1 MLLRFTGY
9 LFMNS
14 TDVFRLVLLSAIW
27 GGSFML
33 MRIASPVFGPAVVA
47 EGRLLSAAIFLFLL
61 SQLLK
66 RKDQLLQHWRYLLV
80 MGFFGSALP
89 FILIGTAA
97 LSLSTAQLSVLNAT
111 ASIWAYLIGLMLR
124 DETFSLRRLV
134 GFALGISGVAIM
146 FGDALFAQKGAI
158 ALPLLCALGG
168 AFSYGIATNYTRR
181 ARAVEPFVNAHGSMW
196 AASLLVIPSLF
207 FIPTKAP
214 ASIEAVT
221 AVVLLGIVCSGVAY
235 LLYFRLLRDIGAPST
250 LTVTFLIPL
259 FGTLWGALFLGE
271 TIGPQTVLGMSVI
284 LLGTGLSTGLRVN
297 HFLRFRRS

>member
-1 MLLRFTGY
+1 MT
-9 LFMNS
+9 S
-14 TDVFRLVLLSAIW
+14 ADVFRLVLLSAIW

-33 MRIASPVFGPAVVA
+33 MRIASPVFGPAIVA
-47 EGRLLSAAIFLFLL
+47 EGRLISAAIFLFVL
-61 SQLLK
+61 SRLLK
-66 RKDQLLQHWRYLLV
+66 RTDHLLRHWRYLLT
-80 MGFFGSALP
+80 MGFFGSAFP

-146 FGDALFAQKGAI
+146 FGDALFSQADAI
-158 ALPLLCALGG
+158 VIPLLCALGG

-181 ARAVEPFVNAHGSMW
+181 AERVEPFVNAHGSMW
-196 AASLLVIPSLF
+196 AASLLVIPSLW
-207 FIPTKAP
+207 FIPAKAP
-214 ASIEAVT
+214 ATAEAVS
-221 AVVLLGIVCSGVAY
+221 AVILLGVICSGVAY

-271 TIGPQTVLGMSVI
+271 AIGLQTVLGMTVI
-284 LLGTGLSTGLRVN
+284 LLGTGLSTGFGLSW
-297 HFLRFRRS
+297 LSRFRRT

>member
-1 MLLRFTGY
+1 MT
-9 LFMNS
+9 S
-14 TDVFRLVLLSAIW
+14 ADVFRLVLLSAIW

-33 MRIASPVFGPAVVA
+33 MRIASPVFGPAIVA
-47 EGRLLSAAIFLFLL
+47 EGRLVSAAIFLFVLAK
-61 SQLLK
+61 LLK
-66 RKDQLLQHWRYLLV
+66 RSDQLLSRWRYLLT

-134 GFALGISGVAIM
+134 GFALGISGVAVM
-146 FGDALFAQKGAI
+146 FGDALFSQTEVIAI
-158 ALPLLCALGG
+158 PLLCALGG

-181 ARAVEPFVNAHGSMW
+181 AERVEPFVNAHGSMW
-196 AASLLVIPSLF
+196 AASLLVIPSLW
-207 FIPTKAP
+207 FIPAKAP
-214 ASIEAVT
+214 ATVEAVS
-221 AVVLLGIVCSGVAY
+221 AVILLGIICSGVAY

-271 TIGPQTVLGMSVI
+271 AIGLQTVLGMSVI
-284 LLGTGLSTGLRVN
+284 LLGTGLSTGFGRSWLA
-297 HFLRFRRS
+297 RFRRRTG

>member
-1 MLLRFTGY
+1 MT
-9 LFMNS
+9 S
-14 TDVFRLVLLSAIW
+14 ADVFRLVLLSAIW

-33 MRIASPVFGPAVVA
+33 MRIASPVFGPAIVA
-47 EGRLLSAAIFLFLL
+47 EGRLISAAIFLFVLAK
-61 SQLLK
+61 LLK
-66 RKDQLLQHWRYLLV
+66 RSDQLLSRWRYLLT

-134 GFALGISGVAIM
+134 GFALGISGVAVM
-146 FGDALFAQKGAI
+146 FGDALFSQTEAI
-158 ALPLLCALGG
+158 VIPLLCALGG

-181 ARAVEPFVNAHGSMW
+181 AEKVEPFVNAHGSMW
-196 AASLLVIPSLF
+196 AASLLVIPSLW
-207 FIPTKAP
+207 FIPAKAP
-214 ASIEAVT
+214 ATVEAVS
-221 AVVLLGIVCSGVAY
+221 AVILLGIICSGVAY

-271 TIGPQTVLGMSVI
+271 AIGLQTVLGMSVI
-284 LLGTGLSTGLRVN
+284 LLGTGLSTGFGQTWLA
-297 HFLRFRRS
+297 RFRRRTG

>member
-1 MLLRFTGY
+1 MT
-9 LFMNS
+9 S
-14 TDVFRLVLLSAIW
+14 ADVFRLVLLSAIW

-33 MRIASPVFGPAVVA
+33 MRIASPVFGPAIVA
-47 EGRLLSAAIFLFLL
+47 EGRLISAAIFLFVL
-61 SQLLK
+61 SRLLK
-66 RKDQLLQHWRYLLV
+66 RTDHLLRHWRYLLT
-80 MGFFGSALP
+80 MGFFGSAFP

-146 FGDALFAQKGAI
+146 FGDALFSQADAI
-158 ALPLLCALGG
+158 AIPLLCALGG

-181 ARAVEPFVNAHGSMW
+181 AERVEPFVNAHGSMW
-196 AASLLVIPSLF
+196 AASLLVIPSLW
-207 FIPTKAP
+207 FIPAKAP
-214 ASIEAVT
+214 ATVEAVS
-221 AVVLLGIVCSGVAY
+221 AVILLGIICSGVAY
-235 LLYFRLLRDIGAPST
+235 LLYFRLLRDIGASST

-271 TIGPQTVLGMSVI
+271 AIGLQTVLGMSVI
-284 LLGTGLSTGLRVN
+284 LLGTGLSTGFGPSWLS
-297 HFLRFRRS
+297 RFRRA